1 MIYAFDT
8 FYYEDFAKTVCIA
21 FEDWNS
27 ETESFIYSENTEISA
42 DYESG
47 AFYKR
52 ELPCILSLLKKIDLK
67 EGDLIIVDGYIT
79 LDNSGKIGLGGY
91 LYESLNKKYP
101 VIGIA
106 KNGFASEDDLRKA
119 VFRGESKTPL
129 FLTAVGIDTNDI
141 KIKVEN
147 MYGAYRIPTLL
158 KKLDQ
163 LTREKDELN
172 VRS

>member
-21 FEDWNS
+21 FENWNS
-27 ETESFIYSENTEISA
+27 ETESFIFSENTEISS

-67 EGDLIIVDGYIT
+67 ESDLIIVDGYVT
-79 LDNSGKIGLGGY
+79 LDNTGKIGLGGY
-91 LYESLNKKYP
+91 LYESLNEKYP

-106 KNGFASEDDLRKA
+106 KNGFASDDSQRRT
-119 VFRGESKTPL
+119 VCRGESKTPL
-129 FLTAVGIDTNDI
+129 FLTAIGFDVEDAKTN
-141 KIKVEN
+141 VEN
-147 MYGAYRIPTLL
+147 MHGKFRMPTLL

-172 VRS
+172 VIN

>member
-21 FEDWNS
+21 FENWTS
-27 ETESFIYSENTEISA
+27 EAESFIYSENTEISS

-67 EGDLIIVDGYIT
+67 EGDLIIVDGYVT

-106 KNGFASEDDLRKA
+106 KNGFASEDNLRKTI
-119 VFRGESKTPL
+119 FRGESKTPL
-129 FLTAVGIDTNDI
+129 FLTAVGIDTDDI

-147 MYGAYRIPTLL
+147 MYGEYRIPTLL

-172 VRS
+172 VRN

>member
-21 FEDWNS
+21 FENWTS
-27 ETESFIYSENTEISA
+27 ETESFIYSENTEISS

-52 ELPCILSLLKKIDLK
+52 ELPCILSLLKKISLK
-67 EGDLIIVDGYIT
+67 EGDLIIVDGYVT
-79 LDNSGKIGLGGY
+79 LDNTGKIGLGGY

-106 KNGFASEDDLRKA
+106 KNGFASEDNLRKT

-129 FLTAVGIDTNDI
+129 FLTAVGIDTDDI
-141 KIKVEN
+141 KINLKN
-147 MYGAYRIPTLL
+147 MFGAYRIPTLL

-172 VRS
+172 ARN

>member
-21 FEDWNS
+21 FENWTS
-27 ETESFIYSENTEISA
+27 ETESFIYSENTEISS

-67 EGDLIIVDGYIT
+67 EGDLIIVDGYVT
-79 LDNSGKIGLGGY
+79 LDNNGKIGLGGY
-91 LYESLNKKYP
+91 LYESLDKKYP

-106 KNGFASEDDLRKA
+106 KNGFASEDDLRKTI
-119 VFRGESKTPL
+119 FRGESKTPL
-129 FLTAVGIDTNDI
+129 FLTTVGIDSDDI

-147 MYGAYRIPTLL
+147 MFGAYRIPTLL

>member
-67 EGDLIIVDGYIT
+67 EGDLIIVDGYVT

-91 LYESLNKKYP
+91 LYESLNQKYP

-106 KNGFASEDDLRKA
+106 KNGFASEDNLRKTI
-119 VFRGESKTPL
+119 FRGESKTPL

-147 MYGAYRIPTLL
+147 MYGAYRIPALL

>member
-67 EGDLIIVDGYIT
+67 EGDLIIVDGYVT